1 MPRKSSSVVG
11 SSARLKTTV
20 IAIAVA
26 LGLSLFGG
34 EPQPAEARPITC
46 TVSATSTLPSK
57 SQFRDLVESLGEV
70 NTWNIYAPVS
80 SRCRTQ
86 LGKGQYLYRAQWTVR
101 LQLSK
106 GWPIGVDYSESL
118 EYDED
123 AYMQTSE
130 TSFFSTPANGFA
142 PPPYENFEG
151 SYFTSQAISGINESW
166 LTELCVGERCTF
178 STERT
183 GQYGSVRSDA
193 VPHIYTTV
201 RVCMEYLP
209 RGPEGEAETEDC
221 GDSSSRKHAHP
232 GTFGMQVTVSG
243 TMTFEP
249 LWTWRR

>member
-1 MPRKSSSVVG
+1 MSRKSSYVV
-11 SSARLKTTV
+11 STSIRLKATLIT
-20 IAIAVA
+20 IAAV
-26 LGLSLFGG
+26 LGLSLFGA
-34 EPQPAEARPITC
+34 EPQAAEARPITC
-46 TVSATSTLPSK
+46 TVSATSTLPTQA
-57 SQFRDLVESLGEV
+57 QFRDLVVDVPWG
-70 NTWNIYAPVS
+70 WNIYAPVS

-86 LGKGQYLYRAQWTVR
+86 LGKGQYLYRAVWTVR

-106 GWPIGVDYSESL
+106 GWPIGVDYSESPNS
-118 EYDED
+118 YKD
-123 AYMQTSE
+123 AQMQTYE
-130 TSFFSTPANGFA
+130 TSFFSAPANGFA
-142 PPPYENFEG
+142 PAPYEIFEG
-151 SYFTSQAISGINESW
+151 SFFTPQAVSGINESY
-166 LTELCVGERCTF
+166 LSDLCAGERCTF
-178 STERT
+178 TTERT

-193 VPHIYTTV
+193 VPHIHTIV